1 MTKKID
7 QFELEAKTSGG
18 AVFELGV
25 KTSKHDKAV
34 RRLAQPLMDKYWK
47 GNVQN
52 LNRIYK
58 VAEYL
63 VKRKSR

>member
-1 MTKKID
+1 MKDDPYLK
-7 QFELEAKTSGG
+7 EMRMSGSVVNADSI
-18 AVFELGV
+18 AV
-25 KTSKHDKAV
+25 SKHNTAV
-34 RRLAQPLMDKYWK
+34 RRMAEPLMSKYWK

-63 VKRKSR
+63 VKRKTR

>member
-1 MTKKID
+1 M
-7 QFELEAKTSGG
+7 
-18 AVFELGV
+18 
-25 KTSKHDKAV
+25 KHDPFLEEMRMSGSVVSKDSIAVSKNNTAV
-34 RRLAQPLMDKYWK
+34 RRMAEPLMQKYWK

>member
-1 MTKKID
+1 MKEDPYLK
-7 QFELEAKTSGG
+7 EMRMSGSVVNADSI
-18 AVFELGV
+18 AV
-25 KTSKHDKAV
+25 SKHNTAV
-34 RRLAQPLMDKYWK
+34 RRMAEPLMSKYCK

-63 VKRKSR
+63 VKRKTR

>member
-1 MTKKID
+1 MKDDPYLK
-7 QFELEAKTSGG
+7 EMRMSGSVVNADSI
-18 AVFELGV
+18 AV
-25 KTSKHDKAV
+25 SKHNTAV
-34 RRLAQPLMDKYWK
+34 RRMAEPLMDKYWK

-63 VKRKSR
+63 VKRKTR

>member
-1 MTKKID
+1 M
-7 QFELEAKTSGG
+7 
-18 AVFELGV
+18 
-25 KTSKHDKAV
+25 KHDPFLEEMRMSGSVVSKDSIAVSKNNTAV
-34 RRLAQPLMDKYWK
+34 RRMAEPLMQKYWK

-52 LNRIYK
+52 LNRIYR

>member
-1 MTKKID
+1 MKEDPYLK
-7 QFELEAKTSGG
+7 EMRMSGSVVNADSI
-18 AVFELGV
+18 AV
-25 KTSKHDKAV
+25 SKHNTAV
-34 RRLAQPLMDKYWK
+34 RRMAEPLMSKYWK

-63 VKRKSR
+63 VKRKNR

>member
-1 MTKKID
+1 MKEDPYLK
-7 QFELEAKTSGG
+7 EMRMSGSVVNADSI
-18 AVFELGV
+18 AV
-25 KTSKHDKAV
+25 SKHNTAV
-34 RRLAQPLMDKYWK
+34 RRMAEPLMDKYWK

-63 VKRKSR
+63 VKRKNR

>member
-1 MTKKID
+1 MKEDPYLK
-7 QFELEAKTSGG
+7 EMRMSGSVVNADSI
-18 AVFELGV
+18 AV
-25 KTSKHDKAV
+25 SKHNTAV
-34 RRLAQPLMDKYWK
+34 RRMAEPLMSKYWK

>member
-1 MTKKID
+1 MKDDPYLK
-7 QFELEAKTSGG
+7 EMRMSGSVVNADSI
-18 AVFELGV
+18 AV
-25 KTSKHDKAV
+25 SKHNTAV
-34 RRLAQPLMDKYWK
+34 RKMAEPLMDKYWK

>member
-1 MTKKID
+1 MKEDPYLK
-7 QFELEAKTSGG
+7 EMRMSGSVVNADSI
-18 AVFELGV
+18 AV
-25 KTSKHDKAV
+25 SKHNTAV
-34 RRLAQPLMDKYWK
+34 RRRAEPLMDKYWK

-63 VKRKSR
+63 VKRKNR

>member
-1 MTKKID
+1 MKQD
-7 QFELEAKTSGG
+7 PYLEETRLSGSVVSKDSI
-18 AVFELGV
+18 AV
-25 KTSKHDKAV
+25 SKNNTAV
-34 RRLAQPLMDKYWK
+34 RRLAEPLMKKYWK

-63 VKRKSR
+63 VKRKNR

>member
-1 MTKKID
+1 MKDDPYLK
-7 QFELEAKTSGG
+7 EMRLSGSVVNADSI
-18 AVFELGV
+18 AV
-25 KTSKHDKAV
+25 SKHNTAV
-34 RRLAQPLMDKYWK
+34 RRMAEPLMDKYWK

-63 VKRKSR
+63 VKRKNR

>member
-1 MTKKID
+1 MKQD
-7 QFELEAKTSGG
+7 PFLEEMRMSGSVVSKDSI
-18 AVFELGV
+18 AV
-25 KTSKHDKAV
+25 SKNNTAV
-34 RRLAQPLMDKYWK
+34 RRMAEPLMQKYWK

-52 LNRIYK
+52 LNRIYR

>member
-1 MTKKID
+1 MKDDPYLK
-7 QFELEAKTSGG
+7 EMRMSGSVVNADSI
-18 AVFELGV
+18 AV
-25 KTSKHDKAV
+25 SKHNAAV
-34 RRLAQPLMDKYWK
+34 RRMAEPLMDKYWK

>member
-1 MTKKID
+1 M
-7 QFELEAKTSGG
+7 
-18 AVFELGV
+18 
-25 KTSKHDKAV
+25 KHDPFLEETRMSSSVVNKDSIEVSKNNTAV
-34 RRLAQPLMDKYWK
+34 RRMAEPLMKTYWK

-63 VKRKSR
+63 VKRKNR

>member
-1 MTKKID
+1 MKQD
-7 QFELEAKTSGG
+7 QYLEETRLSGSVVSKDSI
-18 AVFELGV
+18 AV
-25 KTSKHDKAV
+25 SKNNTAV
-34 RRLAQPLMDKYWK
+34 RRMAEPLMQKYWK

>member
-1 MTKKID
+1 MKQD
-7 QFELEAKTSGG
+7 PYLEETRLSGSVVSKDSI
-18 AVFELGV
+18 AV
-25 KTSKHDKAV
+25 SKNNTAV
-34 RRLAQPLMDKYWK
+34 RRLAEPLMKKYWK

-63 VKRKSR
+63 IKRKNR

>member
-1 MTKKID
+1 MKDDPYLK
-7 QFELEAKTSGG
+7 EMRMSGSVVNADSI
-18 AVFELGV
+18 AV
-25 KTSKHDKAV
+25 SKNNTAV
-34 RRLAQPLMDKYWK
+34 RRMDEPLMQKYWK

-63 VKRKSR
+63 VKRKNR

>member
-1 MTKKID
+1 MKQDPYLEETRLSGSVVSKDSNTKK
-7 QFELEAKTSGG
+7 KNNT
-18 AVFELGV
+18 
-25 KTSKHDKAV
+25 AV
-34 RRLAQPLMDKYWK
+34 RRMAEPLMKKYWK

-52 LNRIYK
+52 LNRIYR

>member
-1 MTKKID
+1 MKDDPYLK
-7 QFELEAKTSGG
+7 EMRMSGSVVNADSI
-18 AVFELGV
+18 AV
-25 KTSKHDKAV
+25 SKHNTAV
-34 RRLAQPLMDKYWK
+34 RRMAEPLMDKYWK

-63 VKRKSR
+63 VKRKNR

>member
-1 MTKKID
+1 MKEDPYLK
-7 QFELEAKTSGG
+7 EMRMSGSVVNADSI
-18 AVFELGV
+18 AV
-25 KTSKHDKAV
+25 SKHNTAV
-34 RRLAQPLMDKYWK
+34 RRMAEPLMSKYWK

-63 VKRKSR
+63 VKRKTR

>member
-1 MTKKID
+1 MKDDPYLK
-7 QFELEAKTSGG
+7 EMRMSGSVVNADSI
-18 AVFELGV
+18 AV
-25 KTSKHDKAV
+25 SKHNTAV
-34 RRLAQPLMDKYWK
+34 RRMAEPFIKKYWK

-52 LNRIYK
+52 LNRIYA

>member
-1 MTKKID
+1 MKDDPYWK
-7 QFELEAKTSGG
+7 EMRMSGSVVNADSI
-18 AVFELGV
+18 AV
-25 KTSKHDKAV
+25 SKHNTAV
-34 RRLAQPLMDKYWK
+34 RRMAEPLMDKYWK

-63 VKRKSR
+63 VKRKNR